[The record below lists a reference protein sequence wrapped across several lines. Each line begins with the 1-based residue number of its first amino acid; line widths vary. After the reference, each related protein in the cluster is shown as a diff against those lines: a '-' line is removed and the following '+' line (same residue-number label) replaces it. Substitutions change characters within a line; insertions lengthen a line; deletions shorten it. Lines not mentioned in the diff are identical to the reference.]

1 VRNRTVC
8 TVGFTTP
15 VGHCVRLRCAASATP
30 WRMFRLGGLLP
41 RRWWHPPL
49 EERAK
54 WPLAVVAEQPDLT
67 LEEIVAAMQKRRTAG
82 SRTGVWQLFARHDVT
97 FKKDN
102 LRAAEQLWPDVA
114 PLLAVRAVRV

>member
-1 VRNRTVC
+1 
-8 TVGFTTP
+8 
-15 VGHCVRLRCAASATP
+15 
-30 WRMFRLGGLLP
+30 
-41 RRWWHPPL
+41 L

-67 LEEIVAAMQKRRTAG
+67 LEEIVAAMQKRRIAG

-97 FKKDN
+97 FKKDS

-114 PLLAVRAVRV
+114 HARRCWR